1 MQKTQKIPTG
11 SWNKYMLTGA
21 CSCENIIPVNLSEGS
36 ASVLS
41 HAERRL
47 DSVSPVPTEEEI
59 SLLDLLIV
67 LVRSRRLILKI
78 TAWTVVAGI
87 VLSYVLP
94 FKYTAMTSILPPQQG
109 SSAGSALMAQL
120 GGLGSVAS
128 LAGGSLGLKNP
139 NDLQVAMLKSRTV
152 EDAMVDRFH
161 LVELFGV
168 KQRSDARKN
177 LESIVDIDN
186 GAKDGL
192 IRISITDRNPQ
203 RAAEMAN
210 GYVEEFKRLSAN
222 LAVTEASQR
231 RLFFEQQ
238 LVQAKDNL
246 ANAEEDLKKT
256 GQKTGLI
263 QLDSQTRA
271 TIELV
276 AELRGEIAAKEV
288 QINAMRSFA
297 TGENPE
303 LQIAEQQLAGLRSQ
317 AEKMGAASEDASNA
331 LIPKGG
337 MQEAGVEYIRK
348 LRDVKYFETI
358 FDLLARQYEVAKVDE
373 ARQGA
378 TVQVVDRAIVPDR
391 RSSPKRTLIVL
402 GAAALG
408 LFLGVVWA
416 FAREGLTRL
425 SNNPAEHRRLE
436 LLKTSI
442 SSGKKQAI
450 RP

>member
-1 MQKTQKIPTG
+1 M
-11 SWNKYMLTGA
+11 S
-21 CSCENIIPVNLSEGS
+21 VNQYEVSET
-36 ASVLS
+36 VLS
-41 HAERRL
+41 RPERGV
-47 DSVSPVPTEEEI
+47 DSISAVPPEGDI
-59 SLLDLLIV
+59 SLLDILIV
-67 LVRSRRLILKI
+67 IVQYRRLILKI
-78 TAWTVVAGI
+78 AAYTIVIGVV
-87 VLSYVLP
+87 VSLLLP
-94 FKYTAMTSILPPQQG
+94 IRYTAMTSILPPQQTT
-109 SSAGSALMAQL
+109 AGSALMAQL
-120 GGLGSVAS
+120 GNLSSVAS

-139 NDLQVAMLKSRTV
+139 NDLQVAMLRSRTV
-152 EDAMVDRFH
+152 EDAMLDRFH
-161 LVELFGV
+161 LVGLFKV
-168 KQRSDARKN
+168 KQRSDARKQ
-177 LESIVDIDN
+177 LENIVDIDN

-192 IRISITDRNPQ
+192 IRISVTDRDPH

-210 GYVEEFKRLSAN
+210 GYVEEFKKLSAN

-246 ANAEEDLKKT
+246 AKAEEDLKKT

-276 AELRGEIAAKEV
+276 AELRGQIAAKEV
-288 QINAMRSFA
+288 QISAMRSFA

-303 LQIAEQQLAGLRSQ
+303 LQMAEQQLAGLRSQ
-317 AEKMGAASEDASNA
+317 AERMGAASEGASNA

-358 FDLLARQYEVAKVDE
+358 FDLLARQYEIAKVDE

-378 TVQVVDRAIVPDR
+378 TVQVVDSAIVPDR

-402 GAAALG
+402 GAAVFG

-416 FAREGLTRL
+416 FAREGVTRL
-425 SNNPAEHRRLE
+425 SNNPAEHSRLE
-436 LLKTSI
+436 LLKKSM
-442 SSGKKQAI
+442 SMGSKQKI
-450 RP
+450 GL

>member
-1 MQKTQKIPTG
+1 M
-11 SWNKYMLTGA
+11 S
-21 CSCENIIPVNLSEGS
+21 VNQSEVS
-36 ASVLS
+36 ARVLS
-41 HAERRL
+41 QPERGV
-47 DSVSPVPTEEEI
+47 DSVSAVSPEEDI
-59 SLLDLLIV
+59 SLLDILIV
-67 LVRSRRLILKI
+67 IVQYRRLILKI
-78 TAWTVVAGI
+78 AAYTVVVGVI
-87 VLSYVLP
+87 VSLLLP
-94 FKYTAMTSILPPQQG
+94 IRYTATTSILPPQQTN
-109 SSAGSALMAQL
+109 SAGSALMAQL
-120 GGLGSVAS
+120 GGLSSVAS

-152 EDAMVDRFH
+152 EDAMLDRFH
-161 LVELFGV
+161 LVELFRV
-168 KQRSDARKN
+168 KQRSDARTK
-177 LESIVDIDN
+177 LEKVVDIDS
-186 GAKDGL
+186 GTKDGL
-192 IRISITDRNPQ
+192 IRLAVTDRDPR

-256 GQKTGLI
+256 GQRTGLI

-303 LQIAEQQLAGLRSQ
+303 LQLAEQQLAGLRSQ
-317 AEKMGAASEDASNA
+317 AEKMGAASEGASNA

-348 LRDVKYFETI
+348 LRDVKYFETV
-358 FDLLARQYEVAKVDE
+358 FDLLARQYEIAKVDE

-402 GAAALG
+402 GAAVLG

-425 SNNPAEHRRLE
+425 SNNPAEHQRLE
-436 LLKTSI
+436 LLKKSI
-442 SSGKKQAI
+442 SLGKKQAI
-450 RP
+450 RH

>member
-1 MQKTQKIPTG
+1 MSVKQP
-11 SWNKYMLTGA
+11 
-21 CSCENIIPVNLSEGS
+21 EVS
-36 ASVLS
+36 ARVLS
-41 HAERRL
+41 QAETVV
-47 DSVSPVPTEEEI
+47 DSVSAVPSEEEI
-59 SLLDLLIV
+59 SLLDILIV
-67 LVRSRRLILKI
+67 IVQYRRLIMKI
-78 TAWTVVAGI
+78 AVYTVVIGVI
-87 VLSYVLP
+87 VSLLLP
-94 FKYTAMTSILPPQQG
+94 IRYTATTSILPPQQT

-120 GGLGSVAS
+120 GGLSSVAS
-128 LAGGSLGLKNP
+128 MAGGGLGLKNP

-152 EDAMVDRFH
+152 EDAMLDRFH
-161 LVELFGV
+161 LVELFRV
-168 KQRSDARKN
+168 KQRSDARTK
-177 LESIVDIDN
+177 LEKVVDID
-186 GAKDGL
+186 GSAKDGL
-192 IRISITDRNPQ
+192 IRIAVTDRDPR

-210 GYVEEFKRLSAN
+210 GYVEEFKKLSAN

-238 LVQAKDNL
+238 LAQAKDNL
-246 ANAEEDLKKT
+246 ANAEEALKKT

-288 QINAMRSFA
+288 QINGMRSFA

-303 LQIAEQQLAGLRSQ
+303 LQMAQQQLASLRSQ
-317 AEKMGAASEDASNA
+317 EEKMGAASEGASNA

-337 MQEAGVEYIRK
+337 MQEAGIEYIRK

-378 TVQVVDRAIVPDR
+378 TVQVVDKAIVPDR
-391 RSSPKRTLIVL
+391 RSSPRRTLIVL
-402 GAAALG
+402 GAAVLG

-416 FAREGLTRL
+416 FTREGLKRL
-425 SNNPAEHRRLE
+425 SNNPAEHLRLE
-436 LLKTSI
+436 LLKKSI
-442 SSGKKQAI
+442 SPGKKQEI

>member
-1 MQKTQKIPTG
+1 M
-11 SWNKYMLTGA
+11 S
-21 CSCENIIPVNLSEGS
+21 VNQSEVS
-36 ASVLS
+36 ARVLS
-41 HAERRL
+41 RPERDV
-47 DSVSPVPTEEEI
+47 DSVSGVPSEEEI
-59 SLLDLLIV
+59 SLLDIIIV
-67 LVRSRRLILKI
+67 IVQNRRLILKI
-78 TAWTVVAGI
+78 AAYTVVIGVI
-87 VLSYVLP
+87 VSLLLP
-94 FKYTAMTSILPPQQG
+94 IRYTATTSILPPQQT

-120 GGLGSVAS
+120 SGLSSVAS

-152 EDAMVDRFH
+152 EDAMLDRFH
-161 LVELFGV
+161 LVELFEV
-168 KQRSDARKN
+168 KQRSDARKK
-177 LESIVDIDN
+177 LENVVDIDN

-192 IRISITDRNPQ
+192 IRISVTDRNPQ

-210 GYVEEFKRLSAN
+210 GYVEEFKRLSAH

-238 LVQAKDNL
+238 LAQAKDNL

-297 TGENPE
+297 TGENPD
-303 LQIAEQQLAGLRSQ
+303 LQMAEQQLAGLRSQ
-317 AEKMGAASEDASNA
+317 EQKMGANSEGATNA
-331 LIPKGG
+331 LIPKGNA
-337 MQEAGVEYIRK
+337 QEVGIEYIRK

-358 FDLLARQYEVAKVDE
+358 FDLLARQYEMAKVDE

-378 TVQVVDRAIVPDR
+378 VVQIVDRAIVPDR
-391 RSSPKRTLIVL
+391 KSSPQRTLIVL
-402 GAAALG
+402 GAAAFG
-408 LFLGVVWA
+408 LFFGVVWA

-425 SNNPAEHRRLE
+425 SNNPAEHLRLE
-436 LLKTSI
+436 SLKKSLST
-442 SSGKKQAI
+442 GKKQEV

>member
-1 MQKTQKIPTG
+1 M
-11 SWNKYMLTGA
+11 S
-21 CSCENIIPVNLSEGS
+21 VNQSEE
-36 ASVLS
+36 SVKVFS
-41 HAERRL
+41 DAERGTA
-47 DSVSPVPTEEEI
+47 PVFTEPAEDEI
-59 SLLDLLIV
+59 SLLDAVIV
-67 LVRSRRLILKI
+67 IVQYRRLILKI
-78 TAWTVVAGI
+78 AAYTI
-87 VLSYVLP
+87 VIGVIVSLLLP
-94 FKYTAMTSILPPQQG
+94 IRYTATTSILPPQQT

-120 GGLGSVAS
+120 GSLSSVAS

-152 EDAMVDRFH
+152 EDAMLDRFH
-161 LVELFGV
+161 LVELFDV
-168 KQRSDARKN
+168 KQRSDARTK
-177 LESIVDIDN
+177 LEKVVDIDN

-192 IRISITDRNPQ
+192 IRISVTDRNPQ

-238 LVQAKDNL
+238 LTQAKDNL

-303 LQIAEQQLAGLRSQ
+303 LQMAEQQLAGLRSQ
-317 AEKMGAASEDASNA
+317 AEKMGAASEGASNA

-337 MQEAGVEYIRK
+337 MQEAGVQYIRK

-358 FDLLARQYEVAKVDE
+358 FDLFARQYEIAKVDE

-402 GAAALG
+402 GAAVLG
-408 LFLGVVWA
+408 LFFGVVWA
-416 FAREGLTRL
+416 FSREGLTRL
-425 SNNPAEHRRLE
+425 SKNPAEQHRLE

-442 SSGKKQAI
+442 SPGKKQEI